1 MKIRQSSVVNAMRP
15 PSAGE
20 LKQRMQ
26 IRLVT
31 EVPDDNFSTRPEY
44 HDQITVWGKLMPVT
58 GGIYMAGVQIDEKV
72 THKCLIRWR
81 QLTGDHQMVHKGT
94 VYRVKRCEPLNGET
108 VWALVELE
116 QLDLPT

>member
-20 LKQRMQ
+20 LKQRLQ

-94 VYRVKRCEPLNGET
+94 AYLVKRCEPLNGET

>member
-20 LKQRMQ
+20 LKQRLQ

-58 GGIYMAGVQIDEKV
+58 GGIHMAGVQIDEKV

-81 QLTGDHQMVHKGT
+81 QLTGDHQMVHKGA

-116 QLDLPT
+116 QLGLPT

>member
-1 MKIRQSSVVNAMRP
+1 MKIRQASVVNSMRP
-15 PSAGE
+15 RSAGE
-20 LKQRMQ
+20 LKQRLQ
-26 IRLVT
+26 IRRVT
-31 EVPDDNFSTRPEY
+31 EEPAEDFSTRQVF

-108 VWALVELE
+108 VWALIELE

>member
-20 LKQRMQ
+20 LKQRLQ
-26 IRLVT
+26 IRRVT
-31 EVPDDNFSTRPEY
+31 EEPAEDFSTRQVY
-44 HDQITVWGKLMPVT
+44 HDQINAWGKLMPVT
-58 GGIYMAGVQIDEKV
+58 GGIYQAGVQIDEKV

-81 QLTGDHQMVHKGT
+81 QLTCDHQMVHKGA

-116 QLDLPT
+116 QLDLPA

>member
-20 LKQRMQ
+20 LKQRLQ

-31 EVPDDNFSTRPEY
+31 EVPDENLSTRPEY
-44 HDQITVWGKLMPVT
+44 HDQISVWGKLMPVT

>member
-20 LKQRMQ
+20 LKQRLQ

-58 GGIYMAGVQIDEKV
+58 GGIYMAGVQIEEKV

-81 QLTGDHQMVHKGT
+81 QLTGDHQMVHKGS
-94 VYRVKRCEPLNGET
+94 VYRVRRCEPLNGET

>member
-20 LKQRMQ
+20 LKQRLQ

-44 HDQITVWGKLMPVT
+44 HDQLTVWGKLMPVT
-58 GGIYMAGVQIDEKV
+58 GGIYMAGVQIEEKV

>member
-20 LKQRMQ
+20 LKQRLQ